1 MNVAEWILVAILSI
15 TLFVFLVV
23 GIVLM
28 TRMFGLIDE
37 TKRVVRKSQDI
48 ADNANGVVS
57 NVRGLTSVGG
67 TVEMLVDKYI
77 NPKLKENI
85 KERKENDRAKR
96 EETLERLA
104 NKVAEKVV
112 RNGRNM
118 TLEPMNPFERRIIH
132 STLQGNENVTTYS
145 IGEEP
150 NRKVVVA
157 LEKNR

>member
-96 EETLERLA
+96 EE
-104 NKVAEKVV
+104 K
-112 RNGRNM
+112 
-118 TLEPMNPFERRIIH
+118 
-132 STLQGNENVTTYS
+132 
-145 IGEEP
+145 
-150 NRKVVVA
+150 
-157 LEKNR
+157 

>member
-77 NPKLKENI
+77 NPKLKENL

-96 EETLERLA
+96 EE
-104 NKVAEKVV
+104 K
-112 RNGRNM
+112 
-118 TLEPMNPFERRIIH
+118 
-132 STLQGNENVTTYS
+132 
-145 IGEEP
+145 
-150 NRKVVVA
+150 
-157 LEKNR
+157 

>member
-1 MNVAEWILVAILSI
+1 MNVAEWILVVILSI
-15 TLFVFLVV
+15 TLFIFLVV

-48 ADNANGVVS
+48 ADNANGVVT

-67 TVEMLVDKYI
+67 TVEMLVDKYV

-96 EETLERLA
+96 EE
-104 NKVAEKVV
+104 K
-112 RNGRNM
+112 
-118 TLEPMNPFERRIIH
+118 
-132 STLQGNENVTTYS
+132 
-145 IGEEP
+145 
-150 NRKVVVA
+150 
-157 LEKNR
+157 